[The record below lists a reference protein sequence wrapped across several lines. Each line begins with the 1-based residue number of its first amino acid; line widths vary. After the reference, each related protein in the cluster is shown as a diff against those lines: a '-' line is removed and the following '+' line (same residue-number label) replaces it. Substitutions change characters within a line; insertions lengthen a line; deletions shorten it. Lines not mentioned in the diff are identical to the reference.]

1 MVFQATKWSW
11 KRIAARV
18 LLVPVLAG
26 GSAAIAHAQQRPA
39 PSAAPQTKTTAGP
52 VMAATGDHKALLKEG
67 RKALIEGRFNDA
79 QDFARRAEASN
90 ASGKWGLFDDTPNAL
105 LKDVQ
110 AAVLKSQKTEA
121 EKLVKDAKA
130 LLHKTAANDAEK
142 AANLDTALQ
151 MARRADSLHGSY
163 SAWDFTDRP
172 DKLVKEI
179 EAARGKM
186 KLPAPPVA
194 LASKTG
200 PAMPGSGVVPA
211 GGVTPKTPVVPAS
224 GVKPPVTAGVKP
236 PVTAGPLSP
245 TTAVPPTADAKK
257 TAAIKLMAEGKVMA
271 DKGDF
276 AGAHAKLT
284 AAVQLKATFGTNE
297 VSPDFALREL
307 NARGVTAIDGLLK
320 DAQSKIAKKDYA
332 KADAALNGANEIAS
346 ALSLFPRPIEEAKT
360 ALRMASDGKYGGMPV
375 NGLAPVAG
383 IEKVIPLGPAT
394 PTVTPPTPPGIA
406 TIGLPP
412 VSPTPMTPVAPKV
425 KPDPVVSAVPTP
437 PVAPAPMVKPEPKV
451 KPEPV
456 VTAVPTPPVA
466 PVPMV
471 KPDPVVTAVP
481 APGMLPIVAPAGL
494 TGRDLLEKANLEFR
508 KGDFEMANRLAQKA
522 FNLGGVEK
530 EATGLMNQIEAEV
543 FAARQRNAEKSFE
556 AAAAACKTRDYG
568 HAYSVFVIIDPKL
581 LSPESKAQREELM
594 ANCKVELE
602 KSGTVLA
609 SGQQPMG
616 GTLAPTIPM
625 APGTA
630 AVGGAPK
637 ATNPDSLANQADA
650 MRQVTFQ
657 KLRSDGLKVQTDSQA
672 AFGKGET
679 DVAIQMLIDYK
690 SKVQA
695 SGLDSARSAMLNRP
709 IDSRLDMFKVMKGQ
723 ADATARLVR
732 ENRDAKELVS
742 SRGGA
747 ADEQR
752 KAEVSKLVRQY
763 HELTKKGD
771 YVTAERVAM
780 QAKQLEPDDA
790 AIGALAHMAKTMRRV
805 KEQEKLK
812 DDKERMVYGGLT
824 DAEKEGPLVTSDDPL
839 AFNIERTMRNR
850 GRGRGDDAY
859 LRSRT
864 PKEFEIELSLDKR
877 VKLEFNQTPLSE
889 VISTL
894 HTTTGLPFSWDTASL
909 ESEQISTAKPITENQ
924 LGEVSVR
931 NLLSVVLD
939 KAGLSFVIEYD
950 TVRITTLKK
959 AKGRLVTK
967 VFAVTDLVTPIPNF
981 AMPDYAN
988 FDKMMSKSTGS
999 SKSGFYPGGAML
1011 PANSGLGGGS
1021 PVGGAL
1027 NGASLGTGS
1036 QPGISGDMK
1045 FPGAGGGTLQNSPL
1059 AQSSSMTSDRGT
1071 KHEQLMKLVTGMVRP
1086 FSWDSQGGPGRIEY
1100 FDIGSALVVN
1110 QTADV
1115 IREVQD
1121 LLEALRRLQD
1131 LAVAVEV
1138 RIISLSET
1146 WFERMGVDFSMNVK
1160 THTASF
1166 EPALAAQQ
1174 FRPEPF
1180 LNDINNKGVVAGL
1193 QPAGVFTPDLDV
1205 PIRATSFNY
1214 AIPGFG
1220 GYPNTPGANG
1230 GVSLGLAF
1238 LNDIQVYMFME
1249 AAQGDR
1255 RVNVMQ
1261 APKLTLFNG
1270 QTATITISELQFFVT
1285 DVQVFSVNGQIV
1297 FIPQVTPL
1305 PGPGDPLG
1313 GGQAG
1318 QQGGSF
1324 GGAMNISLQAVVSAD
1339 RRFVRINLPVTMAAQ
1354 SGAVVPLF
1362 PITTFITP
1370 VFEGGSQ
1377 GVPIPFT
1384 QFLQQPAFVTMNI
1397 QTTVVCPDGG
1407 TVLLGG
1413 LKKLSEGRNEF
1424 GPPFLSKIPY
1434 LNRLFKNVGI
1444 GRETQHVMIMVTP
1457 RIIIN
1462 SEEEINQTE
1471 GGPLGSGGPNR

>member
-11 KRIAARV
+11 KRIAARA
-18 LLVPVLAG
+18 LLIPVLAG
-26 GSAAIAHAQQRPA
+26 GSAAIAQQRTT
-39 PSAAPQTKTTAGP
+39 APQSKTTAGP
-52 VMAATGDHKALLKEG
+52 VMAASGDHKALLKAG
-67 RKALIEGRFNDA
+67 RKALSEGHFNDA

-90 ASGKWGLFDDTPNAL
+90 ASGKWGLFDDTPAAL

-110 AAVLKSQKTEA
+110 AAVLKSQKAEA
-121 EKLVKDAKA
+121 EQLAKQAKA
-130 LLHKTAANDAEK
+130 LLGKATASDAER

-186 KLPAPPVA
+186 KLPAPA
-194 LASKTG
+194 IATASGANTG
-200 PAMPGSGVVPA
+200 GVVPA
-211 GGVTPKTPVVPAS
+211 GGITPKSSVVPAS
-224 GVKPPVTAGVKP
+224 GVKPPVTAG
-236 PVTAGPLSP
+236 PLSSNTVKAP
-245 TTAVPPTADAKK
+245 TPATDAKK
-257 TAAIKLMAEGKVMA
+257 TAAIKLMAEGKQLA
-271 DKGDF
+271 GQGDF
-276 AGAHAKLT
+276 TGAHAKYT
-284 AAVQLKATFGTNE
+284 AAVELKATFSANE
-297 VSPDFALREL
+297 VSPDFALKEL
-307 NARGVTAIDGLLK
+307 NARGAAAIDGLLK
-320 DAQSKIAKKDYA
+320 DAQSKIGKKDFA
-332 KADAALNGANEIAS
+332 KADAALNAANEIAS

-360 ALRMASDGKYGGMPV
+360 ALRMASDGKFGGLPAG
-375 NGLAPVAG
+375 GLAPAAG
-383 IEKVIPLGPAT
+383 VEKLVPLGPAPVA
-394 PTVTPPTPPGIA
+394 PTAPPGIA
-406 TIGLPP
+406 SIVGPMA
-412 VSPTPMTPVAPKV
+412 PTVPAIPSTPKVEPVAATV
-425 KPDPVVSAVPTP
+425 P
-437 PVAPAPMVKPEPKV
+437 PVA
-451 KPEPV
+451 
-456 VTAVPTPPVA
+456 
-466 PVPMV
+466 
-471 KPDPVVTAVP
+471 
-481 APGMLPIVAPAGL
+481 APGGL
-494 TGRDLLEKANLEFR
+494 TGKELLDKATLEFR
-508 KGDFEMANRLAQKA
+508 KGDFEMATNLARKA
-522 FNLGGVEK
+522 IALGGVTK
-530 EATGLMNQIEAEV
+530 EATGLLNQIDAEV
-543 FAARQRNAEKSFE
+543 FSAKQRNAEKSFE
-556 AAAAACKTRDYG
+556 AAVAACKTRDYS
-568 HAYSVFVIIDPKL
+568 HALSVLVIIDPNL
-581 LSPESKAQREELM
+581 LTTEMKSKRDELI
-594 ANCKVELE
+594 ATCKVELD
-602 KSGTVLA
+602 KTGTVVA
-609 SGQQPMG
+609 SAQQPIPMG

-625 APGTA
+625 APGSAT
-630 AVGGAPK
+630 VGGTPK
-637 ATNPDSLANQADA
+637 PSNPDSLASQADA

-657 KLRSDGLKVQTDSQA
+657 KLRTDGLKVQTDAQA

-690 SKVQA
+690 AKVQA
-695 SGLDSARSAMLNRP
+695 SGLDSARAAMLNRP
-709 IDSRLDMFKVMKGQ
+709 IDGRLDMFKVMKGQ
-723 ADATARLVR
+723 ADAVARLNR
-732 ENRDAKELVS
+732 ENRDARELVAT
-742 SRGGA
+742 RGGA

-752 KAEVSKLVRQY
+752 KSEVVKLVREY
-763 HELTKKGD
+763 RELTKKSD
-771 YVTAERVAM
+771 YVAAERVAL
-780 QAKQLEPDDA
+780 QAKQLEPDDP
-790 AIGALAHMAKTMRRV
+790 AITALVEMAKVTRRV
-805 KEQEKLK
+805 KEQERLK
-812 DDKERMVYGGLT
+812 SDKESMVYNGLT
-824 DAEKEGPLVTSDDPL
+824 AAEKEGPFVDTMDPL
-839 AFNIERTMRNR
+839 AFNIERTARSRN
-850 GRGRGDDAY
+850 RGRGDDAY

-864 PKEFEIELSLDKR
+864 PKEFEIELGLDKR

-889 VISTL
+889 VIATL

-909 ESEQISTAKPITENQ
+909 EGEQISTAKPITENQ

-981 AMPDYAN
+981 ALPDYAN
-988 FDKMMSKSTGS
+988 FDKMISKTG
-999 SKSGFYPGGAML
+999 KTPSGFYPGGGAML
-1011 PANSGLGGGS
+1011 PANGGLGGGVAPLS
-1021 PVGGAL
+1021 GAQ
-1027 NGASLGTGS
+1027 LGTA
-1036 QPGISGDMK
+1036 PVGISGDMK
-1045 FPGAGGGTLQNSPL
+1045 FGGSGTLQNNPL
-1059 AQSSSMTSDRGT
+1059 APSSTMASDRGT

-1100 FDIGSALVVN
+1100 FDLGSALVVN

-1166 EPALAAQQ
+1166 EPALTSNQ
-1174 FRPEPF
+1174 FRPEPYI
-1180 LNDINNKGVVAGL
+1180 NDINSKGVVTGL
-1193 QPAGVFTPDLDV
+1193 QPSGTFTPDLDV
-1205 PIRATSFNY
+1205 PIRATSFNR

-1220 GYPNTPGANG
+1220 GYPNSPGANG

-1313 GGQAG
+1313 GT
-1318 QQGGSF
+1318 
-1324 GGAMNISLQAVVSAD
+1324 GGAINISLQAVVSAD
-1339 RRFVRINLPVTMAAQ
+1339 RRFVRINLPVTLAAQ
-1354 SGAVVPLF
+1354 SGATVPLF

-1384 QFLQQPAFVTMNI
+1384 QFLQQPAFTTMNI

-1444 GRETQHVMIMVTP
+1444 GRETQHIMIMVTP

-1471 GGPLGSGGPNR
+1471 GGPLGSGAANR

>member
-26 GSAAIAHAQQRPA
+26 GSAAIAQQ
-39 PSAAPQTKTTAGP
+39 KTTTPIKTSSGP
-52 VMAATGDHKALLKEG
+52 VMAASGDHKALLKEG
-67 RKALIEGRFNDA
+67 RKALSEGRFNDA
-79 QDFARRAEASN
+79 QDCARRAEASN

-110 AAVLKSQKTEA
+110 AAVLKSQKAEA
-121 EKLVKDAKA
+121 EQLVKQAKA
-130 LLHKTAANDAEK
+130 LLHKTAASDAEK
-142 AANLDTALQ
+142 ASNLDSALQ

-179 EAARGKM
+179 ETARGKM
-186 KLPAPPVA
+186 KLPAPSVSV
-194 LASKTG
+194 ASKSG
-200 PAMPGSGVVPA
+200 PEMIMNAGVVPA
-211 GGVTPKTPVVPAS
+211 GGVAPKSAVVPAS
-224 GVKPPVTAGVKP
+224 GVKSPTAAVKP
-236 PVTAGPLSP
+236 PVTAGPASP
-245 TTAVPPTADAKK
+245 VSTNANDAKK
-257 TAAIKLMAEGKVMA
+257 TAAIKLMAEGKVLA
-271 DKGDF
+271 GNGDF

-284 AAVQLKATFGTNE
+284 AAVELKATFGADET
-297 VSPDFALREL
+297 SPDFALREL
-307 NARGVTAIDGLLK
+307 NARGATAIDGLLK
-320 DAQSKIAKKDYA
+320 DAQSKIAKKDFA
-332 KADAALNGANEIAS
+332 KADAALNAANEIAL

-360 ALRMASDGKYGGMPV
+360 ALRMASDGKFGGIPV
-375 NGLAPVAG
+375 NVLAPVAG
-383 IEKVIPLGPAT
+383 VEKVIPLGPA
-394 PTVTPPTPPGIA
+394 PAGPVTPPAPPGIA

-412 VSPTPMTPVAPKV
+412 VVEPKTPVAPPMV
-425 KPDPVVSAVPTP
+425 KPEPVVNAVPTP
-437 PVAPAPMVKPEPKV
+437 PVTPAPMVKPEPVVNAVPTPPVTPAPMV

-456 VTAVPTPPVA
+456 VNNVPV
-466 PVPMV
+466 
-471 KPDPVVTAVP
+471 
-481 APGMLPIVAPAGL
+481 PGMLPIAQPGGL
-494 TGRDLLEKANLEFR
+494 TGRDMLDKATLEFR
-508 KGDFEMANRLAQKA
+508 KGDFEMATRLAQKA
-522 FNLGGVEK
+522 INLGGVQK
-530 EATGLMNQIEAEV
+530 EATGLLNQIDAEV
-543 FAARQRNAEKSFE
+543 FSARQRNAEKSFE
-556 AAAAACKTRDYG
+556 AAASACKTRDYG
-568 HAYSVFVIIDPKL
+568 HALSVLVIIDPNL
-581 LSPESKAQREELM
+581 LTAEMKAQREALI
-594 ANCKVELE
+594 ATCKTELE

-609 SGQQPMG
+609 SGQQP
-616 GTLAPTIPM
+616 TPAIPSV
-625 APGTA
+625 PGTA
-630 AVGGAPK
+630 TVGGAPK
-637 ATNPDSLANQADA
+637 AADNLANQADS
-650 MRQVTFQ
+650 MRQITFQ
-657 KLRSDGLKVQTDSQA
+657 KLRTDGLKVQTDAQA
-672 AFGKGET
+672 SFGKGET
-679 DVAIQMLIDYK
+679 DVAIQMLMDYK

-695 SGLDSARSAMLNRP
+695 SGLDSARVAMLNRP

-732 ENRDAKELVS
+732 ENRDAKELVA

-752 KAEVSKLVRQY
+752 KSEVSKLVRQY
-763 HELTKKGD
+763 QELVKKGD
-771 YVTAERVAM
+771 YATAERVAL
-780 QAKQLEPDDA
+780 QAKQLEPDDP
-790 AIGALAHMAKTMRRV
+790 AITALAHMAKTTRRV
-805 KEQEKLK
+805 KEQERLK

-824 DAEKEGPLVTSDDPL
+824 DAEKEGPLVTTEDPL
-839 AFNIERTMRNR
+839 AFNIERTMKSK

-894 HTTTGLPFSWDTASL
+894 HTTTGLPFSWDTAAL
-909 ESEQISTAKPITENQ
+909 EGEQISTAKPITETQ

-931 NLLSVVLD
+931 NLLGVVLD

-950 TVRITTLKK
+950 TVRITTQKK

-967 VFAVTDLVTPIPNF
+967 VFSVTDLVTPIPNF
-981 AMPDYAN
+981 AMPEYAN
-988 FDKMMSKSTGS
+988 IDKILSRTGRPPSGIYPGS
-999 SKSGFYPGGAML
+999 SGLL
-1011 PANSGLGGGS
+1011 PANGLSGGQVASSPLNGAQMGTGS
-1021 PVGGAL
+1021 PVG
-1027 NGASLGTGS
+1027 
-1036 QPGISGDMK
+1036 ISGGNY
-1045 FPGAGGGTLQNSPL
+1045 PGAGSGTLQNNPL
-1059 AQSSSMTSDRGT
+1059 AQSSSVASDKGT

-1100 FDIGSALVVN
+1100 FDLGGALVVN

-1131 LAVAVEV
+1131 LAVAVEI

-1166 EPALAAQQ
+1166 EPALTSQQ
-1174 FRPEPF
+1174 FRPEPYV
-1180 LNDINNKGVVAGL
+1180 NDINSKGVVLGM
-1193 QPAGVFTPDLDV
+1193 QPSGTFTPDLDV
-1205 PIRATSFNY
+1205 PIRATSFNR

-1270 QTATITISELQFFVT
+1270 QTATMLIGEQQFFVT
-1285 DVQVFSVNGQIV
+1285 DVQVYSVNGQVV
-1297 FIPQVTPL
+1297 FVPTIQNL
-1305 PGPGDPLG
+1305 PGPGDFNLG
-1313 GGQAG
+1313 GLI
-1318 QQGGSF
+1318 
-1324 GGAMNISLQAVVSAD
+1324 NITVQAVVSAD
-1339 RRFVRINLPVTMAAQ
+1339 RRFVRINLPITLAAQ
-1354 SGAVVPLF
+1354 TGATVPLF
-1362 PITTFITP
+1362 PVTTFITP

-1384 QFLQQPAFVTMNI
+1384 QFLQQPAFTTLNI

-1444 GRETQHVMIMVTP
+1444 GRETQHIMIMVTP

-1471 GGPLGSGGPNR
+1471 GGPLGTGGPNK